1 MPIEHEDSNFV
12 SHEPCD
18 KCGSRDGNSLVRR
31 ASLLLRLRDIH
42 TPAEGETVDTETL
55 PPPTNTPL
63 LDGTARAIP
72 ARGLSEEDYKKFGYL
87 IGQKADG
94 EPSADCTVQ
103 RR

>member
-18 KCGSRDGNSLVRR
+18 MRLTGRQFPLVRR
-31 ASLLLRLRDIH
+31 ASLLRLRDH
-42 TPAEGETVDTETL
+42 TPPEGETVDTETL

-72 ARGLSEEDYKKFGYL
+72 RGLVGRLQEVRLPDRSEG
-87 IGQKADG
+87 
-94 EPSADCTVQ
+94 
-103 RR
+103 